1 MIGPLPPFPTTER
14 PELPRV
20 RLEVRA
26 SAGRPVTYEVGG
38 EEFLIGGAGGCDLRV
53 PTPNLPPVI
62 CQITRKPDGVR
73 VRRLTPAV
81 PILLNG
87 SPLTANVPVPVNSG
101 DKLNFSGL
109 ELVVSIEPSVYVSP
123 KLITLEANAAPA
135 TNLPTESNRTR
146 EPDRR
151 TTGTA
156 HHERPAARK
165 FEPARETE
173 LARWASELEQRAQEL
188 EQRAQE
194 LEADRVIWYRR
205 RQEIEAEI
213 ERHRQAETALDSRQ
227 AELQNWERELNRTRD
242 QLVAL
247 RERLS
252 QDHRRQQEELER
264 QQAAVRAANTLLEQ
278 DRRAAEAELEQRRAE
293 LQAEIEKE
301 RSALRAEAE
310 DRRRH
315 LEEEYRQRRAALDAE
330 LATYEPRLREL
341 REQHEQLTA
350 ATQELARQRELLS
363 ADRTV
368 LDGERASFEAGRS
381 AETER
386 LSNWENR
393 LAEREAELARREEQ
407 LRADREVLESDR
419 REFQADLTR
428 LERRTAA
435 LEEQER
441 LIAERKRE
449 VDVRLQQLRRD
460 AAEWEETV
468 RLATTEQT
476 RLRAE
481 AERLD
486 RQRAEL
492 DAQSATLTERAGQ
505 LEAQQAVL
513 AVLRAQLERTRQQA
527 EREAAQLAA
536 ARVREDEALAELRE
550 RIREAEEL
558 RAELTSVQENTA
570 QERRRLEERDS
581 LLSAALEEIR
591 TQQEALAAEATR
603 LKKWEAELDAR
614 AADFAEQAGTL
625 KGRMTQALDLQAR
638 LEADRV
644 ALREREAALAR
655 AEESQQALQ
664 EQLRRRA
671 EELAVRARSLDELAR
686 QIAGDRAAV
695 EQIKAQA
702 EAHRLT
708 ALDEINERRR
718 QVEEQ
723 AAALERVAA
732 EYADKEQALAR
743 QVARLKEVG
752 ATVAAERKNLQE
764 LRARWESDRAAAAEA
779 DRARREEFE
788 SFRLRVL
795 AEIEALRREAPELE
809 TQAQSALERL
819 TLARD
824 MLRGHLNELHDYAR
838 LSRED
843 LTAIRAQIQH
853 EAERLRAQEEELNRA
868 KAEHRLALSAFR
880 QQLIDWQGQV
890 AEIKRTLAQSESR
903 LEAREAAVDE
913 AARQVDATSAQLAE
927 QSERL
932 RRERE
937 AVSARRT
944 EVERHLNDMRE
955 WYRKKLRELAR
966 STTEPDGPASDRPP
980 LVTAT
985 ETQQG
990 PQSRPVLHVLPAAA
1004 DEVDP
1009 GDRQLGELLRS
1020 HGLIDADTLEALW
1033 VEAGRKRRTLRQVLL
1048 SSGAITLYQLA
1059 LIEAGNLDS
1068 LMLGRF
1074 RVIDRLRVTSRE
1086 AIYRVFDPTAS
1097 SEPTS
1102 PSSAPAGVFLL
1113 RHLSESEMHVPAHAD
1128 EYRRGFAAARDV
1140 KHPYLVA
1147 VTEVLDIAGRPA
1159 AVQEWL
1165 SGLYSAD
1172 WSFHAAHP
1180 GCWVRLATMAAQA
1193 LEAAHRH
1200 GLYHGRLTSDCF
1212 VLTTSGVLKVTG
1224 FGEPSWLTPGGE
1236 PGTEA
1241 SAAADLRAFGQ
1252 VAFGWSQLANKQPRK
1267 SVKSKPFPAALT
1279 RIIRRLEADIEPPMA
1294 DTVAAERPYESASE
1308 LLADLNRAARETPFS
1323 DDAWEKLLKH
1333 VADNTPEAPLS
1344 LRRSA

>member
-20 RLEVRA
+20 RLEVRTT
-26 SAGRPVTYEVGG
+26 AGRPVTYEVGG

-53 PTPNLPPVI
+53 PTPNLPPVV

-73 VRRLTPAV
+73 IRRITPAV

-87 SPLTANVPVPVNSG
+87 APLTANVPVPVNSG
-101 DKLNFSGL
+101 DKLTFAGL
-109 ELVVSIEPSVYVSP
+109 EVVITTEPSVYVSP
-123 KLITLEANAAPA
+123 RLITLEANTPPV
-135 TNLPTESNRTR
+135 TDGPTEPNRTR
-146 EPDRR
+146 EPNRR
-151 TTGTA
+151 TTGAT
-156 HHERPAARK
+156 HHNWSA
-165 FEPARETE
+165 ARETE
-173 LARWASELEQRAQEL
+173 LVRWASELEHRAQEL
-188 EQRAQE
+188 EHRTQE

-213 ERHRQAETALDSRQ
+213 ERHRRAESALTSRQ
-227 AELQNWERELNRTRD
+227 AELENWARELNRTRD

-247 RERLS
+247 RERIS
-252 QDHRRQQEELER
+252 QDYRRQQEELER
-264 QQAAVRAANTLLEQ
+264 QQATVRAANALLEQ
-278 DRRAAEAELEQRRAE
+278 DRRAAEAELEQRRAD
-293 LQAEIEKE
+293 LQAEVEKE

-310 DRRRH
+310 ERRRL

-341 REQHEQLTA
+341 REQREQLTA
-350 ATQELARQRELLS
+350 ATHDLARQRELLS

-368 LDGERASFEAGRS
+368 LDGERASFEAGRQ

-393 LAEREAELARREEQ
+393 LTDREAELARREEQ
-407 LRADREVLESDR
+407 LRADREALESDR

-441 LIAERKRE
+441 LIAERMRE
-449 VDVRLQQLRRD
+449 VDLRLEQLRRD

-468 RLATTEQT
+468 RLATAEQM

-492 DAQSATLTERAGQ
+492 DTRSAALTERAGQ

-558 RAELTSVQENTA
+558 RAELTSVQENTV

-581 LLSAALEEIR
+581 LLSAALQEIR

-686 QIAGDRAAV
+686 QIASDRAAA
-695 EQIKAQA
+695 EEIKAQA
-702 EAHRLT
+702 EAHRLM

-723 AAALERVAA
+723 AAALERATA
-732 EYADKEQALAR
+732 EFAEKEQALAR
-743 QVARLKEVG
+743 QVTRLKEVG
-752 ATVAAERKNLQE
+752 ATVAAERKSLQE
-764 LRARWESDRAAAAEA
+764 LRTRWEADRAAAAEA
-779 DRARREEFE
+779 DRTRREEFE

-809 TQAQSALERL
+809 TQAKSALERL

-913 AARQVDATSAQLAE
+913 AARQVDATTAQLAE

-944 EVERHLNDMRE
+944 EVERHLSDMRE

-966 STTEPDGPASDRPP
+966 STTEPDGPASDRPALP
-980 LVTAT
+980 TAT
-985 ETQQG
+985 ETRQTS
-990 PQSRPVLHVLPAAA
+990 QSRPVLHVLPAGG
-1004 DEVDP
+1004 DEIDP

-1097 SEPTS
+1097 SDP
-1102 PSSAPAGVFLL
+1102 PSSSSASAGVFLL
-1113 RHLSESEMHVPAHAD
+1113 RHLSEAEMHVPAHAD

-1165 SGLYSAD
+1165 TGLYSAD

-1224 FGEPSWLTPGGE
+1224 FGEPNWLTPGGE
-1236 PGTEA
+1236 SVPEA
-1241 SAAADLRAFGQ
+1241 SATADLRAFGQ
-1252 VAFGWSQLANKQPRK
+1252 VAFGWSQLVNKQHRK
-1267 SVKSKPFPAALT
+1267 SVRSKPFPAAL
-1279 RIIRRLEADIEPPMA
+1279 RQIIRRLEADTEPPMA

-1308 LLADLNRAARETPFS
+1308 LLADLNRVARETPFS

-1333 VADNTPEAPLS
+1333 VADNTPEASLS